1 MYTKVLDVINLT
13 SLFMPFQTNIVQVL
27 KVNKHFIVCT
37 GTVRENCDYM
47 R

>member
-13 SLFMPFQTNIVQVL
+13 SLFMAFQTNIVQVL
-27 KVNKHFIVCT
+27 NVNKHFIVC
-37 GTVRENCDYM
+37 TVRENCDYM